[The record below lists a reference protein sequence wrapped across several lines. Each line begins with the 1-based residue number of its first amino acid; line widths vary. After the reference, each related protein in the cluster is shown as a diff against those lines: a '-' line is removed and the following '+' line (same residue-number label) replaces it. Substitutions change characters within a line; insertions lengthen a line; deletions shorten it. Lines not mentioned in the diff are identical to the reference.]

1 MEIYLLDMT
10 KTRWEIRI
18 YDKSLI
24 ITKKHIEILKKSDV
38 LRYNEQLAL
47 SLNKE
52 ILKSYAYS
60 IIDKKL
66 NNLLQ
71 EVEYYKNMKVK
82 VTRK

>member
-18 YDKSLI
+18 CDKSLT

-38 LRYNEQLAL
+38 LRYNERLAL

-52 ILKSYAYS
+52 ILNKYAK
-60 IIDKKL
+60 I
-66 NNLLQ
+66 
-71 EVEYYKNMKVK
+71 EVL
-82 VTRK
+82 